1 LEARKMLEIERRKL
15 ADQVARNNIE
25 IETARK
31 EKAIAEAARTAA
43 KEEAEL
49 MVKEMQTKQDQS
61 RDEQE
66 QRIKEERMKLEEEQ
80 KKIQIA
86 MQEIHKAKAEAEAMK
101 RAALAEVTA
110 LKVKQ
115 AQEDVTVS
123 EAIKDQMQTKIKSA
137 QEKLAKASE
146 IAVKAEKDEEKV
158 VVAQKVNEDDL
169 VKKKAEE
176 EELRKK
182 LQADL
187 AGFKEELDEAER
199 EYANSTT
206 TLEHMKRIKERAMAA
221 KAAAEN
227 ANDDLLSDISSQLTD
242 KK

>member
-1 LEARKMLEIERRKL
+1 
-15 ADQVARNNIE
+15 
-25 IETARK
+25 
-31 EKAIAEAARTAA
+31 
-43 KEEAEL
+43 
-49 MVKEMQTKQDQS
+49 
-61 RDEQE
+61 
-66 QRIKEERMKLEEEQ
+66 MKLEEEQ
-80 KKIQIA
+80 KKITNRYA
-86 MQEIHKAKAEAEAMK
+86 GNFTKPKAEAEAMK

-137 QEKLAKASE
+137 QQKLALAAES
-146 IAVKAEKDEEKV
+146 AAKAEKEEEKV
-158 VVAQKVNEDDL
+158 VVAQKVNEEDL
-169 VKKKAEE
+169 LKKKAEE

-227 ANDDLLSDISSQLTD
+227 ANENLLSDISSQLTD